1 MRIYIFIMACL
12 LLLANMSQFDLVLD
26 ANKLGGQYNYNSQK
40 FRMEDVIV
48 KNN

>member
-1 MRIYIFIMACL
+1 MFPFFLACL
-12 LLLANMSQFDLVLD
+12 LLFANMSQFDLVLD
-26 ANKLGGQYNYNSQK
+26 ANKLGGQYNYNSWK